1 MAFEKLGAE
10 IFRDYDTDGV
20 PASGAHDVDKAD
32 MRRWMLEVEGQGVG
46 SLGDGSAASPVI
58 TFAADTN
65 TGIYRIGAD
74 TIGFTAGGTGRLRVD
89 TTSLSPVS
97 NDGLALGTTALGW
110 SDLFGA
116 TGFVWNVASGN
127 WVATHTSGDLEV
139 TTGTLTLGNAGLHL
153 RDSDAS
159 HDLIITPGSNL
170 SVDRVL
176 TITTGDAARTLDI
189 SAASVTVSS
198 FGASLVDDAAA
209 SNARTTLGLVIGTD
223 VQAYDAE
230 LAALAGLTS
239 AADKLPYFS
248 GSGTAALA
256 DLTAAGRALLDDA
269 SAAAQ
274 RTTLGSTTVGDAV
287 FIAASAAAGRTALG
301 VVIGTDVQAYD
312 ADLGALAANSTN
324 GIWARTGSGTGAART
339 LTAGSGTGIAITDG
353 DGVAGNPT
361 LALSPTGVTA
371 PASFGSGDKIPIFD
385 GGTTLKLID
394 FTDLPGA
401 GGGIT
406 DVVQDTTPQL
416 GGDLDANGFK
426 IGFDDS
432 TGITDDSGNEQL
444 WFKKTASAITY
455 LEITNA
461 ATGNPPKLKATGE
474 TNTSMI
480 IDASGTGGIRFD
492 HAAYSDVDTLTDGAT
507 ISWDGSVSQKAKVTL
522 GAAGR
527 TMAAMSNAIEG
538 TTYFLWVIQD
548 GTGSRTITTWTSSG
562 AGSYDF
568 GTDGQPTLTTTA
580 SRADL
585 LCFEA
590 ISIGGTLKLRFC
602 GIKKGFA

>member
-10 IFRDYDTDGV
+10 IFRDYDTDGL
-20 PASGAHDVDKAD
+20 PASGAHNVSKSD

-65 TGIYRIGAD
+65 TGVYRIGAD
-74 TIGFTAGGTGRLRVD
+74 AIGITTGGTGRVRFD
-89 TTSLSPVS
+89 TAALSPVT
-97 NDGLALGTTALGW
+97 NDGFALGTTSLGW

-116 TGFVWNVASGN
+116 TGFVWNIAAGN
-127 WVATHTSGDLEV
+127 WVATHTTGDIEV

-159 HDLIITPGSNL
+159 HDLIVTPGSNL
-170 SVDRVL
+170 SADRVL

-189 SAASVTVSS
+189 SAASVTVTT

-223 VQAYDAE
+223 VQAYDGD
-230 LAALAGLTS
+230 LAALA
-239 AADKLPYFS
+239 ANA
-248 GSGTAALA
+248 
-256 DLTAAGRALLDDA
+256 
-269 SAAAQ
+269 
-274 RTTLGSTTVGDAV
+274 
-287 FIAASAAAGRTALG
+287 
-301 VVIGTDVQAYD
+301 TD
-312 ADLGALAANSTN
+312 

-339 LTAGSGTGIAITDG
+339 ITGGSGTGIAVTDG

-361 LALSPTGVTA
+361 LALSATGITA

-401 GGGIT
+401 GGGIS
-406 DVVQDTTPQL
+406 DVIQDTTPQL

-480 IDASGTGGIRFD
+480 IDASGTGGVRFD
-492 HAAYSDVDTLTDGAT
+492 HHAYSDVDTLTDGAT

-527 TMAAMSNAIEG
+527 TMGAMSNPIEG
-538 TTYFLWVIQD
+538 ATYTLWVIQD

-562 AGSYDF
+562 TGSYDF
-568 GTDGQPTLTTTA
+568 GADGSPTLTTA
-580 SRADL
+580 ANKADL

-590 ISIGGTLKLRFC
+590 VSIGGTLKLRYA